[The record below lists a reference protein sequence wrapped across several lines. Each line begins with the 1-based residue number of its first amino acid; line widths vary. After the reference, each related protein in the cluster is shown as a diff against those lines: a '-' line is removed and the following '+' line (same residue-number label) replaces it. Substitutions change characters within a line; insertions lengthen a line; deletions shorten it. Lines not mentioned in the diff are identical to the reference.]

1 MKVIKLKLEALQ
13 PLVITDG
20 TTEGQTHKTLEY
32 IPGNMLLGAL
42 ANIWKRNNPNVAPD
56 DSDEF
61 NNLFLN
67 SKVKWGH
74 AFPLAGDEQTVP
86 VPLCYQKIKNYGGL
100 PSVGSKNANNSHVLN
115 LSSIELN
122 SDTTLNQLIQ
132 KDKKEWNLSEDEA
145 IKRKKLDLGFMTP
158 KEKCQPNI
166 HKTWNMHVAIGKDRT
181 AADGQLFGFSALGK
195 GTKFISEIYCD
206 DACEQ
211 SLKELLNNISNLH
224 IGHSRSAGYGKIS
237 AKVLSYEDVISQK
250 IESNTA
256 KLFLLSGYIS
266 KRSWE
271 LPLNNLEKE
280 LQKYFGNAKI
290 SKPYCLYDNLNGFN
304 NLWALPRKA
313 RQMLVQ
319 GSVIEIAFDKVV
331 SQLPKAIGGY
341 TNEGYGR
348 ILVNPEFLNSPFVD
362 TSDIDETDSHSE
374 TASAITNKV
383 VLNLLKTRAIYRIA
397 RENAQRFTSNNKII
411 DFIQSQQNS
420 SKISANQRGNLRNM
434 ISSVHQD
441 DWLTKFKGI
450 LDKTPGEQWEN
461 AWGISPFKNGNEEK
475 MSEIMES
482 FLSPNLFEEKFKLE
496 KKLPKFLEDI
506 ASEKDKELLFK
517 EYYRQA
523 LLNMLKEWDMKAKR
537 G

>member
-1 MKVIKLKLEALQ
+1 VKVIKLKLEALQ

-42 ANIWKRNNPNVAPD
+42 ASAWKRNNPNVAPD
-56 DSDEF
+56 DSNEF

-86 VPLCYQKIKNYGGL
+86 VPLCYQKLKNYGGL
-100 PSVGSKNANNSHVLN
+100 PSVGSKNADNSHVLN

-122 SDTTLNQLIQ
+122 SDTTLIQLIQ
-132 KDKKEWNLSEDEA
+132 KDKKEWNLSDKEA
-145 IKRKKLDLGFMTP
+145 IKLKKLDLGFMTQE
-158 KEKCQPNI
+158 KKCQPNI
-166 HKTWNMHVAIGKDRT
+166 LQTWNMHVAIGKDRT

-195 GTKFISEIYCD
+195 GAKFISEIYCD
-206 DACEQ
+206 DTCEQ
-211 SLKELLNNISNLH
+211 SLKTLLDSISNLH
-224 IGHSRSAGYGKIS
+224 IGHSRSAGYGKVS
-237 AKVLSYEDVISQK
+237 AKVLSCGDVASQNV
-250 IESNTA
+250 EGNTA

-266 KRSWE
+266 NRSWE

-280 LQKYFGNAKI
+280 LQKYFSNAKI
-290 SKPYCLYDNLNGFN
+290 SKRYCLYDNLNGFN
-304 NLWALPRKA
+304 NLWSLPRKA

-319 GSVIEIAFDKVV
+319 GSVIEITFDKVV
-331 SQLPKAIGGY
+331 SKLPEAIGGS

-348 ILVNPEFLNSPFVD
+348 ILVNPEFLIKPFVD
-362 TSDIDETDSHSE
+362 TSDINEKNTLKE
-374 TASAITNKV
+374 TASKLANKN

-397 RENAQRFTSNNKII
+397 RENAQKFTSNNKIVA
-411 DFIQSQQNS
+411 FIKSQQNS

-441 DWLTKFKGI
+441 DWLPKFKDI
-450 LDKTPGEQWEN
+450 LKKTPGVQWDN
-461 AWGISPFKNGNEEK
+461 SWGSSPFKNGNEEK
-475 MSEIMES
+475 MSEIMEN
-482 FLSPNLFEEKFKLE
+482 FLSPNKFEENFKLE
-496 KKLPKFLEDI
+496 KELPKFLEDI

>member
-42 ANIWKRNNPNVAPD
+42 ASAWKRNNPNVTPD
-56 DSDEF
+56 DSDVF
-61 NNLFLN
+61 NDLFLN

-86 VPLCYQKIKNYGGL
+86 VPLCYQKLKNYGGL

-122 SDTTLNQLIQ
+122 SDTTLKKLIQ
-132 KDKKEWNLSEDEA
+132 KDKKEWNLSDDEA
-145 IKRKKLDLGFMTP
+145 IKLKKLDLGFMTQE
-158 KEKCQPNI
+158 KKCQPNI
-166 HKTWNMHVAIGKDRT
+166 LQTWNMHVAIGKGRT

-195 GTKFISEIYCD
+195 GSKFISEIYCD

-211 SLKELLNNISNLH
+211 SLKALLNSISNLH
-224 IGHSRSAGYGKIS
+224 IGHSRSAGYGKVS
-237 AKVLSYEDVISQK
+237 AKVLSCEDSASQK
-250 IESNTA
+250 VESNTA

-266 KRSWE
+266 NRSWE

-280 LQKYFGNAKI
+280 LQKYFENAKI
-290 SKPYCLYDNLNGFN
+290 SKRYCLYDNLNGFN
-304 NLWALPRKA
+304 SLWSLPRKA

-319 GSVIEIAFDKVV
+319 GSVIEINFDKIF
-331 SQLPKAIGGY
+331 SQLPKAIGGS

-348 ILVNPEFLNSPFVD
+348 ILVNPEFLNDPFVD
-362 TSDIDETDSHSE
+362 TEDIDEKVVKPEVASNFVHS
-374 TASAITNKV
+374 N

-397 RENAQRFTSNNKII
+397 RENAQSFTSNNKIR

-441 DWLTKFKGI
+441 DWLPKFKDI
-450 LDKTPGEQWEN
+450 LHKTPGEQWEN
-461 AWGISPFKNGNEEK
+461 AWGSSPFKNGNEEK
-475 MSEIMES
+475 MSEIMER
-482 FLSPNLFEEKFKLE
+482 FLTPNQFEEEFKLE